1 MNSNE
6 WPLVLFTLLSQIS
19 LGIIF
24 TAFIVS
30 FVLKNTDTPSISE
43 LKRLV
48 IIVAMSLMGIALIIS
63 FLHLGSPQHAV
74 YALSNT
80 GASWLSREILLAAIF
95 LFTLLVC
102 FTSLSYNIPHRS
114 MFDYFF
120 LASLFTGMVMV
131 WTIARVYML
140 PTVPLWNTPGTPIAF
155 FNSALLLGS
164 SGLLLMIFLKAIKTG
179 GFPEMQ
185 PVESMLFY
193 MTAGAVFIFL
203 LNKMFFMP
211 DVAAVQGGFT
221 APVIG
226 SWFKITQNLLI
237 IAGFTLITYWYLRH
251 AASITGSFH
260 TSFYL
265 ILVATVCFFL
275 AELVG
280 RYIFYASYY
289 RVGV

>member
-24 TAFIVS
+24 AAFMVS
-30 FVLKNTDTPSISE
+30 FVMKNTDTPAVGE
-43 LKRLV
+43 LKRLLV
-48 IIVAMSLMGIALIIS
+48 IVAMSLMGVALIIS
-63 FLHLGSPQHAV
+63 FLHLSSPQHAV
-74 YALSNT
+74 YAISNT
-80 GASWLSREILLAAIF
+80 GASWLSREILLAAMY

-102 FTSLSYNIPHRS
+102 FTSLSYNVPHRS

-120 LASLFTGMVMV
+120 LTSLVIGVIMV
-131 WTIARVYML
+131 WTMVRVYML
-140 PTVPLWNTPGTPIAF
+140 PTVPLWNTPGTPVAF

-164 SGLLLMIFLKAIKTG
+164 SGLLLMILLKAIKTG

-185 PVESMLFY
+185 PVQSMLFY
-193 MTAGAVFIFL
+193 MTAGAVFIFV
-203 LNKMFFMP
+203 LNKMFLMP
-211 DVAAVQGGFT
+211 DVTAVQGGFT

-226 SWFKITQNLLI
+226 TWIKITQNLLI
-237 IAGFTLITYWYLRH
+237 VAGFTILTYWYLRH
-251 AASITGSFH
+251 ASQIAGSFQ

-265 ILVATVCFFL
+265 ILAATVCFFL
-275 AELVG
+275 AELAG